1 MKIKPASEVP
11 ARTVEVDGAKD
22 VRIRLLIHKEEN
34 APVFHMRQFTVEPG
48 GYTPRHTHPWE
59 HEVYILRGRG
69 TAVTPE
75 GDRPIQ
81 TGDAIYVAPG
91 DEHQFQNTGAEPLE
105 FLCLVPKENG

>member
-1 MKIKPASEVP
+1 
-11 ARTVEVDGAKD
+11 
-22 VRIRLLIHKEEN
+22 
-34 APVFHMRQFTVEPG
+34 
-48 GYTPRHTHPWE
+48 
-59 HEVYILRGRG
+59 VYILRGRG